1 MYTSKP
7 HQLKTLWHLAMRERY
22 AVRNNIIL
30 YRLFG
35 TSVWLVITLMKQ
47 NCNQI
52 ITGKVF
58 YLEEH
63 DYLQPMFYSL
73 DVWHETKS
81 IAKKLNV
88 VCDFYSEVA
97 NNKEARYSSYWPS
110 KSVEFGC
117 LEILYMRE
125 WTIKPY
131 FKGMC
136 GSSDGKNFK

>member
-1 MYTSKP
+1 
-7 HQLKTLWHLAMRERY
+7 MRERY

-47 NCNQI
+47 NYNQI
-52 ITGKVF
+52 ITVKVF

-73 DVWHETKS
+73 DVWHETK
-81 IAKKLNV
+81 IITKKLNV

-97 NNKEARYSSYWPS
+97 NNKEARYSNYSPS

-125 WTIKPY
+125 
-131 FKGMC
+131 
-136 GSSDGKNFK
+136 